1 MKAMELAVF
10 QQGQISKV
18 PLIARTRFVE
28 HPCVE

>member
-18 PLIARTRFVE
+18 PAFWPERGGGKTN
-28 HPCVE
+28 